1 MPKISI
7 RMKVIQRQ
15 HYLNQLISGQG
26 NGLIKVITGIRRC
39 GKSFLLFNIF
49 YDYLLSQGVREDH
62 IIKIALDDLLNEDY
76 RNPRKLLSYIKNY
89 IKDTSVYYILLDEVQ
104 MIDSFVGV
112 LNSLLHISNA
122 DVYVTGSNSKFLS
135 TDIATEFRGRGDE
148 IRIYPLS
155 FAEYLSAYDGEKFDA
170 WRDYC
175 MYGGLPLILN
185 IDSVQKK
192 SVYLRN
198 LYNTVY
204 KKDLIERHNIKKE
217 DEFDSL
223 AKIMASSIGALCNPN
238 KLSNTFTSV
247 GHVELRAETISSY
260 LSYMQDAFL
269 LEKTQ
274 RFDIKGKKYIG
285 TLSKYYFTDTGL
297 RNALLD
303 FRQQEES
310 HLMEN
315 IIYNELRIRGFLVDV
330 GQVELRSYSKTNGTI
345 RKQFEVDF
353 VANLGS
359 KRYYIQSA
367 LSIPDSDKMA
377 QESASLINIS
387 DSFKKV
393 IVVKDNIVPWHN
405 DNGILILNLFDFLL
419 RPDSLD
425 Y

>member
-1 MPKISI
+1 MKII
-7 RMKVIQRQ
+7 ERK
-15 HYLNQLISGQG
+15 HYLNQLISGRG

-49 YDYLLSQGVREDH
+49 YDYLVSQGVSEDH
-62 IIKIALDDLLNEDY
+62 IIKIALDDLLYEEY
-76 RNPRKLLSYIKNY
+76 RNPRKLLSYIRNRIKNN
-89 IKDTSVYYILLDEVQ
+89 SVYYILLDEIQ
-104 MIDSFVGV
+104 MTDGFVGV

-155 FAEYLSAYDGEKFDA
+155 FAEYFSVYDGEKSDA

-185 IDSVQKK
+185 IDSEQKK
-192 SVYLRN
+192 SNYLRN

-204 KKDLIERHNIKKE
+204 KKDLIERNGIKKE
-217 DEFDSL
+217 TEFDTL
-223 AKIMASSIGALCNPN
+223 AKIMASSIGAPCNPN

-247 GHVELRAETISSY
+247 GRVTLGTETIASY
-260 LSYMQDAFL
+260 LSYLQDAFV
-269 LEKTQ
+269 LEKAQ

-285 TLSKYYFTDTGL
+285 TLSKYYFTDPGL

-310 HLMEN
+310 HIMEN
-315 IIYNELRIRGFLVDV
+315 IIYNELRIRGFLVDI
-330 GQVELRSYSKTNGTI
+330 GLVELRSYSKANGTI
-345 RKQFEVDF
+345 RKQLEVDF

-367 LSIPDSDKMA
+367 LSIPDNDKMA
-377 QESASLINIS
+377 QESASLIHIS
-387 DSFKKV
+387 DNFKK
-393 IVVKDNIVPWHN
+393 IIIVKDNIAPWHN
-405 DNGILILNLFDFLL
+405 ENGILIISLFDFLL
-419 RPDSLD
+419 KPNSLD
-425 Y
+425 F

>member
-1 MPKISI
+1 MKII
-7 RMKVIQRQ
+7 ERQ
-15 HYLNQLISGQG
+15 HYLDQLISGRG

-49 YDYLLSQGVREDH
+49 YDYLLSQGISEEH
-62 IIKIALDDLLNEDY
+62 IIKIALDDLLYEDY
-76 RNPRKLLSYIKNY
+76 RNPRKLLSYISSC
-89 IKDTSVYYILLDEVQ
+89 IKDTSVYYILLDEIQ
-104 MIDSFVGV
+104 MADSFVDV

-155 FAEYLSAYDGEKFDA
+155 FAEYLSAYDGEKSDA

-175 MYGGLPLILN
+175 IYGGLPLVLN
-185 IDSVQKK
+185 IDSDHKK
-192 SVYLRN
+192 NSYLRN

-204 KKDLIERHNIKKE
+204 KKDLIERNGIKKE
-217 DEFDSL
+217 AEFDSL
-223 AKIMASSIGALCNPN
+223 AKIMASSIGAPCNPN

-247 GHVELRAETISSY
+247 GHVKLQAETIGSY

-269 LEKTQ
+269 LEKAQ

-285 TLSKYYFTDTGL
+285 TLSKYYFTDTGI

-330 GQVELRSYSKTNGTI
+330 GQVELRSYSKTRGTV
-345 RKQFEVDF
+345 RKQLEVDF

-367 LSIPDSDKMA
+367 LSLPDSDKMA

-393 IVVKDNIVPWHN
+393 IIVKDNIAPWHN
-405 DNGILILNLFDFLL
+405 EDGILIIGLFDFLL
-419 RPDSLD
+419 KPDSLD
-425 Y
+425 F

>member
-7 RMKVIQRQ
+7 GMKVIERKN
-15 HYLNQLISGQG
+15 YLRQLIAGQG
-26 NGLIKVITGIRRC
+26 NGLIKVVTGIRRC

-62 IIKIALDDLLNEDY
+62 VIKIALDDFLYEEY
-76 RNPRKLLSYIKNY
+76 HNPRKLLSHIRSC

-104 MIDSFVGV
+104 MADNFVGV
-112 LNSLLHISNA
+112 LNSLLHIDNA

-155 FAEYLSAYDGEKFDA
+155 FSEYFSVYDGDKSDA
-170 WRDYC
+170 WRDFC
-175 MYGGLPLILN
+175 IYGGLPLILN
-185 IDSVQKK
+185 IDSEQKK
-192 SVYLRN
+192 GNYLRN

-204 KKDLIERHNIKKE
+204 KKDIIERNGIKKE
-217 DEFDSL
+217 NEFDTL
-223 AKIMASSIGALCNPN
+223 AKFMASAIGSPCNPH
-238 KLSNTFTSV
+238 KLSNTFASA
-247 GHVELRAETISSY
+247 GHVKLGAETIASY
-260 LSYMQDAFL
+260 LAGMQDAFL
-269 LEKTQ
+269 LEKSQ

-285 TLSKYYFTDTGL
+285 TLSKYYFTDIGL

-315 IIYNELRIRGFLVDV
+315 IIYNELRIRCFLVDV
-330 GQVELRSYSKTNGTI
+330 GQVELRSYSKVGGTV
-345 RKQFEVDF
+345 RKQLEVDF

-367 LSIPDSDKMA
+367 LSIPDVDKMA
-377 QESASLINIS
+377 QEAASLVNIS

-393 IVVKDNIVPWHN
+393 IIVKDNIAPWHN
-405 DNGILILNLFDFLL
+405 EDGILILSLFDFLL
-419 RPDSLD
+419 KPDSLEF
-425 Y
+425 